1 MVLRPPDYAIG
12 LYICVVMC
20 SARKGSVWVEGECG
34 HLCGKEGERS
44 RRPPVKGLASRRSWG
59 WVQLKRM
66 SFALVPQTQARH
78 NEEKY

>member
-34 HLCGKEGERS
+34 HLCVSCLKDQREGREGRGEKQTAS
-44 RRPPVKGLASRRSWG
+44 SEGPGL
-59 WVQLKRM
+59 
-66 SFALVPQTQARH
+66 
-78 NEEKY
+78 